1 MACQKQVKTRIAATL
16 LLALLLPLVSVRAA
30 ESSTPSARE
39 LLAQVRLNETA
50 QNGNFAGKLKMS
62 NSPQGKIA
70 IPFLLSMRGSTISYQ
85 FTNPPETFILRLEEK
100 GSRLDRVT
108 GSGRT
113 EKIGGAKLDDTVRGT
128 DISYEDLSL
137 KFLYWSNAV
146 VEKDQETLSSRTCW
160 IVRAVPSSKG
170 ESQYDMVRLWIE
182 STGGLLQ
189 GECYKG
195 GKLVRRFKVIG
206 VQSAHDTSGY
216 ILKTMRIQRID
227 EAGKDLSP
235 TYLELEPR

>member
-100 GSRLDRVT
+100 
-108 GSGRT
+108 
-113 EKIGGAKLDDTVRGT
+113 GAKLDDTVRGT